1 MKKIFA
7 VLMIAMMCVCFMPA
21 AAFGDEEAVAMIGE
35 VTYTTLDAAVEKATD
50 GETIHL
56 LKDCTTAG
64 LNLNKNLTIDGS
76 TGDVFNTMI
85 VSLLVFSSA
94 REASIGSN
102 ARTKSACPL

>member
-1 MKKIFA
+1 MSCWLI
-7 VLMIAMMCVCFMPA
+7 V
-21 AAFGDEEAVAMIGE
+21 
-35 VTYTTLDAAVEKATD
+35 
-50 GETIHL
+50 
-56 LKDCTTAG
+56 
-64 LNLNKNLTIDGS
+64 DGS